1 MLGRPS
7 SPLGDVTG
15 DATGDAAGNGASDG
29 VKEAGTVGR
38 FAARRARRADTG
50 RPVLSARAGAA
61 LGVFI
66 VLLAILAIPFKEWV
80 SQRARIAELESQLA
94 WHTDRMDH
102 LQETV
107 DRWKDP
113 AYVEAQART
122 RLHFVK
128 PGEVGYVLLTDG
140 STSAAA
146 EPETRPLV
154 QAPSGRPWWSAIWT
168 TVELTD
174 EGSADS
180 APQAPPEA
188 EPAQSYDQ

>member
-7 SPLGDVTG
+7 SPSVDGG
-15 DATGDAAGNGASDG
+15 AGPVVERPDGKRGRLAS
-29 VKEAGTVGR
+29 
-38 FAARRARRADTG
+38 RRLRRADTG

-80 SQRARIAELESQLA
+80 SQRARISELQTQLD
-94 WHTDRMDH
+94 WHTQRVDQ

-140 STSAAA
+140 STAAA
-146 EPETRPLV
+146 PEPAAQQMA

-168 TVELTD
+168 TVQLTD

-180 APQAPPEA
+180 APEAPPEA
-188 EPAQSYDQ
+188 APAPSYDQ